1 MRSNSGKEKGIKL
14 APSILDADFSK
25 LGEEL
30 KAISPYADYIHLDIM
45 DGHFVPNLTFGPM
58 IVETVKRVTQIP
70 IDCHLMIY
78 HVPEWIE
85 AFIEAGADRLS
96 FHLHSTR
103 NEEHIIRTIRNLGA
117 SPGLALSPEVPPFEL
132 RRFLEVIDFVIVMCV
147 YPGFGG
153 QPLIR
158 EMLPRINAIKREAR
172 DMGVSVEVEVDG
184 GIKTHNLTEVLEAG
198 ADTVVVGSSIF
209 SSDDHGKAAAHVRSV
224 IDTYHPGT
232 GEI

>member
-1 MRSNSGKEKGIKL
+1 MKSSSGVEKGVKL

-30 KAISPYADYIHLDIM
+30 KRVSPYADYIHLDIM

-58 IVETVKRVTQIP
+58 IVEAVKKATDVP

-85 AFIEAGADRLS
+85 AFVEAGADRLS
-96 FHLHSTR
+96 FHLHSAR
-103 NEEHIIRTIRNLGA
+103 DEEHIISTIRNLGA

-132 RRFLEVIDFVIVMCV
+132 SHFLKMIDFVVVMCV

-158 EMLPRINAIKREAR
+158 EMLPRIGAIKREAR

-184 GIKTHNLTEVLEAG
+184 GIKTHNLIEVLEAG

-209 SSDDHGKAAAHVRSV
+209 SSDDHEKAAAHVRDV
-224 IDTYHPGT
+224 IDTHRYSG
-232 GEI
+232 GNI